1 MILIAQIA
9 LLIVAIVVFYVGLVI
24 GLTQNPNM
32 GTLLWAVAALLFVFD
47 GWWFLKSREKQE

>member
-1 MILIAQIA
+1 MVLVAQIA

-32 GTLLWAVAALLFVFD
+32 GTLLWAVAALLFVVD
-47 GWWFLKSREKQE
+47 GWWFLKSREKQ